1 MKCRFESKQVN
12 QNKNAYHKCI
22 RLYERNFVWCRVLLF
37 NTNVYPSVCPDDLQR
52 ALCETQQL
60 LGELSHMTRQQTPSV
75 TTFSETI
82 QAVEEIVSTELH
94 ELAR

>member
-1 MKCRFESKQVN
+1 M
-12 QNKNAYHKCI
+12 
-22 RLYERNFVWCRVLLF
+22 LCRVLPF
-37 NTNVYPSVCPDDLQR
+37 DTNVYLSVCPDDLQR